1 MGWLVHFI
9 MMLNAS
15 SQTSGGD
22 AEWVMNDGTWDDDEV
37 WDDEG
42 TWNDEEPL
50 I

>member
-15 SQTSGGD
+15 GSTVSDD

-42 TWNDEEPL
+42 IWNDEEPL